1 MITTDAM
8 ADDVYRFAL
17 CWMSSGELDGEVFDL
32 LMSLGDFSEFKQ
44 LMLSHK
50 QAKHSN
56 GTDIASLGVFGVRV
70 SEATGAPMSP

>member
-1 MITTDAM
+1 MVFI
-8 ADDVYRFAL
+8 FAL
-17 CWMSSGELDGEVFDL
+17 HLIIIPSGELDGEVFDL

-44 LMLSHK
+44 LMLSYK